1 MRYYETRFYTLDE
14 TEVRDEIAKMTAW
27 LDEAEEDRT
36 LFENDYVEIIS
47 GRAAGAIGQVG
58 NADWLHDIVVNYW
71 DEDGDLV
78 MGNRFEREQLKHI
91 DFRDILSRA
100 RRDV

>member
-14 TEVRDEIAKMTAW
+14 NEVRDEIAKMTAW
-27 LDEAEEDRT
+27 LAEAEEERT

-58 NADWLHDIVVNYW
+58 NAAWSHDIVVNYW

-78 MGNRFEREQLKHI
+78 MGNRFDREQLRFI
-91 DFRDILSRA
+91 EFSDILARA